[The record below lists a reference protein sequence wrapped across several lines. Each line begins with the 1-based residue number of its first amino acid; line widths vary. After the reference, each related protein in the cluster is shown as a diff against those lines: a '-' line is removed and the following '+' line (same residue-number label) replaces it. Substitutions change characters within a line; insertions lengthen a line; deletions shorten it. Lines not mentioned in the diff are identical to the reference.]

1 MSISLWFLLALP
13 FRLPHARLELIMKYK
28 QTCKHHI
35 SIHIYKHLAHL
46 KCTRNG
52 WRWFGAESMEKVIW
66 RKRNCLVVEIV
77 VLSVVVVLFND
88 FICLSLS
95 LCGSMLSNLREICFD
110 TCLLIFISSLFFS
123 IFPSSQSK
131 VITFVWMCAHRS
143 FVWYV
148 EIKYRILTAIV
159 ADVIDRS
166 LIL

>member
-1 MSISLWFLLALP
+1 MSISLRFLLALP

-88 FICLSLS
+88 FICLSLCVCVWIDVKQPS
-95 LCGSMLSNLREICFD
+95 WDMFWYLSAYIH
-110 TCLLIFISSLFFS
+110 FFS
-123 IFPSSQSK
+123 IFFYISQLTIQSD
-131 VITFVWMCAHRS
+131 
-143 FVWYV
+143 YV
-148 EIKYRILTAIV
+148 CLNVRAPFFRV
-159 ADVIDRS
+159 VRRD
-166 LIL
+166 